1 MICETLEFTQNED
14 CILRTG
20 RLVLRR
26 PRAEDASGIARL
38 ANDKVIAENTA
49 RIPYPYTLTHA
60 EAFIDAS
67 SKDAVGQAFLAF
79 ADIDGVCTP
88 VGCAGFG
95 MADGVP
101 ELGYWV
107 GAPYRGKGFATELTR
122 AMVDY
127 VFETTNAGKINVC
140 CRVTNPA
147 SRRVIEKCGF
157 QWSGCGLASSIGL
170 RGSVPVDRFR
180 LDRRIWE
187 SLIAWGDSRRE
198 RWPAGALSAKPGT
211 GTVTQ

>member
-1 MICETLEFTQNED
+1 MICEELEYTQNED

-26 PRAEDASGIARL
+26 PRAEDAESIARL
-38 ANDKVIAENTA
+38 ANDREIAENTA
-49 RIPYPYTLTHA
+49 RIPYPYTLAHA
-60 EAFIDAS
+60 EAFVAAT
-67 SKDAVGQAFLAF
+67 SKEAGGQTFLAF
-79 ADIDGVCTP
+79 ATVDEVCTLI
-88 VGCAGFG
+88 GCAGIG

-107 GAPYRGKGFATELTR
+107 GAPYRGKGFATELAR

-127 VFETTNAGKINVC
+127 VFETTDAEKLNAS
-140 CRVTNPA
+140 CRVTNTA
-147 SRRVIEKCGF
+147 SRRVVEKCGF

-170 RGSVPVDRFR
+170 KGSVPVDRFR

-187 SLIAWGDSRRE
+187 SLIAWGHGRRE
-198 RWPAGALSAKPGT
+198 RWPAAALSAKRDI